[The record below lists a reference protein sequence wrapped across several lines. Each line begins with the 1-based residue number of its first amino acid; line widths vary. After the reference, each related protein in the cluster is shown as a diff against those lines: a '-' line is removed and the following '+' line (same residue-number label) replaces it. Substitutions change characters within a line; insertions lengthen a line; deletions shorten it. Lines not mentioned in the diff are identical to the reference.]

1 MLLHG
6 SVAGVLVLLS
16 TTLPQ
21 APPAAAAPPKDCSE
35 VVVAPANGAVLT
47 AQNPDAYE
55 LNLQWRPI
63 TGVEAYGIEVGSQ
76 ANVSSV
82 LSVKPLKQTS
92 YSPRGL
98 KPGHYYWRVSGA
110 DGRFVG
116 PVCEFTL
123 TAGAIPAGSSAV
135 AAIPS
140 GRPLT
145 REGSFY
151 CNGAGGG
158 KAPTPFGTFFV
169 SGQQI
174 GGKSVDVLKVCVA
187 DKLQAVSFAHAF
199 LGELGLGDLSSK
211 TLHAGLVSLPNGT
224 GLLVAVLS
232 PRQGSVLVCQDAH
245 GVQAVPLGR
254 ACTGAG
260 VSISVPDPQQ
270 PALIEMLLPG
280 GRKETLRLVEMI
292 VP

>member
-1 MLLHG
+1 MATLGLTVIGFHDG
-6 SVAGVLVLLS
+6 SSGG
-16 TTLPQ
+16 T
-21 APPAAAAPPKDCSE
+21 
-35 VVVAPANGAVLT
+35 
-47 AQNPDAYE
+47 
-55 LNLQWRPI
+55 
-63 TGVEAYGIEVGSQ
+63 
-76 ANVSSV
+76 
-82 LSVKPLKQTS
+82 PLKTS
-92 YSPRGL
+92 SDRSFGARQGGQRERGRRR
-98 KPGHYYWRVSGA
+98 KHFI
-110 DGRFVG
+110 GRAG
-116 PVCEFTL
+116 PLSAHLLMRPAVD
-123 TAGAIPAGSSAV
+123 AGRA
-135 AAIPS
+135 
-140 GRPLT
+140 
-145 REGSFY
+145 FY
-151 CNGAGGG
+151 CDGAGGG
-158 KAPTPFGTFFV
+158 KAPRPFGTFFV

-199 LGELGLGDLSSK
+199 LGELGLGDLSAK

-232 PRQGSVLVCQDAH
+232 PRQAQGSVLVCQDAH
-245 GVQAVPLGR
+245 GVQAVPLGK

>member
-1 MLLHG
+1 MRVQASTA
-6 SVAGVLVLLS
+6 SVLALLS
-16 TTLPQ
+16 TTLSQ
-21 APPAAAAPPKDCSE
+21 APVPAATPPKDCSA
-35 VVVAPANGAVLT
+35 VVVAPANGVVLST
-47 AQNPDAYE
+47 QNPDAYE
-55 LNLQWRPI
+55 LDFQWRPVA
-63 TGVEAYGIEVGSQ
+63 GVAAYRIDVGSQ

-82 LSVKPLKQTS
+82 LSVKPLEQTS
-92 YSPRGL
+92 YSLRGL

-110 DGRFVG
+110 DGKFAG

-123 TAGAIPAGSSAV
+123 TPGAIPAGSSAV
-135 AAIPS
+135 MAIPS

-145 REGSFY
+145 REGTFY

-158 KAPTPFGTFFV
+158 NAPRPFGTFFV

-174 GGKSVDVLKVCVA
+174 GGKSVDLLKVCVG
-187 DKLQAVSFAHAF
+187 DELKAVSFAHAF

-224 GLLVAVLS
+224 GLLVAVLR
-232 PRQGSVLVCQDAH
+232 PRQGSVLVCQDVH
-245 GVQAVPLGR
+245 GVQAVPLGQ

-260 VSISVPDPQQ
+260 VSISVPDPNQ
-270 PALIEMLLPG
+270 PDVIELLPPG
-280 GRKETLRLVEMI
+280 GRKETLRLVEMT